1 MLEENLLL
9 DDVPEAEVEDEVEED
24 EDEDVTDLDEEVEG
38 RISR

>member
-1 MLEENLLL
+1 MLEGNLLL

-24 EDEDVTDLDEEVEG
+24 EDVTDLDEEVEG

>member
-9 DDVPEAEVEDEVEED
+9 DDVLEAEVEDEVEE
-24 EDEDVTDLDEEVEG
+24 EEDVTDLDEEVEG

>member
-24 EDEDVTDLDEEVEG
+24 EDVTDLDEEG

>member
-24 EDEDVTDLDEEVEG
+24 EDVTDLDEEVEG

>member
-9 DDVPEAEVEDEVEED
+9 DDVPEAEVEDEVEE
-24 EDEDVTDLDEEVEG
+24 EEDVTDLDEEVEG